1 MQRSGRNGRRGLR
14 TWGAAGLL
22 LVLAACGSSGGG
34 SSPKSDGT
42 PRSSGGT
49 KATAADTGKG
59 KGQVDVCA
67 VITPA
72 DAAALFGESA
82 EAQSSPSPEPL
93 VSGICLYSHPGDP
106 LDVRNLLQV
115 RVYPGEQFY
124 GAQLFPSATELTG
137 FGDKGF
143 VAVNAKT
150 HKIDLQFVK
159 GGRTGVIAYTTG
171 GGVDIAAREDAVR
184 TIGKKLAAA
193 M

>member
-1 MQRSGRNGRRGLR
+1 MRWSGRNGRRSHR

-22 LVLAACGSSGGG
+22 LVLAACGSSGGE
-34 SSPKSDGT
+34 SSPNSDGT
-42 PRSSGGT
+42 TGSST
-49 KATAADTGKG
+49 APTEKAGKG
-59 KGQVDVCA
+59 KGKVDVCA
-67 VITPA
+67 VITA
-72 DAAALFGESA
+72 VDAAALFGESA
-82 EAQSSPSPEPL
+82 EVQTSPSPEPL
-93 VSGICLYSHPGDP
+93 VSGLCIYSHPGDP

-124 GAQLFPSATELTG
+124 GERLFPNATKLKG
-137 FGDKGF
+137 FDAKGF
-143 VAVNAKT
+143 VEVNPKA

-171 GGVDIAAREDAVR
+171 AGVDIAAREDVVR